1 MRKFGLI
8 LFVLVIISLSA
19 CTQGPEQA
27 AEKFLE
33 ASMNMDGNQVIEYTC
48 LSERE
53 TMQTLGLYESA
64 FSLVGQLLPQL
75 FGLDLD
81 IPFEIDTSDVHY
93 VAVSNNGQTA
103 SVRVTGDVRYS
114 VMAFADVIDVD
125 ETWRMVLEDGKWKW
139 CGY

>member
-1 MRKFGLI
+1 
-8 LFVLVIISLSA
+8 
-19 CTQGPEQA
+19 
-27 AEKFLE
+27 
-33 ASMNMDGNQVIEYTC
+33 
-48 LSERE
+48 
-53 TMQTLGLYESA
+53 LGLYESA

-81 IPFEIDTSDVHY
+81 IPFEIDTSDVHF

-103 SVRVTGDVRYS
+103 SVRVTGAVRYS